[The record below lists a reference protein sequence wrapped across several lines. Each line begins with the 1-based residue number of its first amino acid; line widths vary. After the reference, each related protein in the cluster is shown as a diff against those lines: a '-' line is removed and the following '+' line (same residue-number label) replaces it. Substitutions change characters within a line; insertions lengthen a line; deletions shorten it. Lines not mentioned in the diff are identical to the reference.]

1 MAILNVVLYPD
12 DPLTQVAERV
22 TEFGPALE
30 RFVED
35 MFETMHA
42 YEGVGLA
49 APQVG
54 IPKRLFVLQEPEGER
69 LCLVNPEILEAEGA
83 EEGSEGCLS
92 LPQIYVPVQ
101 RATRV
106 RVRAKD
112 EKGRTVEFEA
122 TNLRARIIQHETDH
136 LDGIMVLDR
145 TNILSR
151 QAALQEW
158 EAVRERLLSGAGR
171 S

>member
-1 MAILNVVLYPD
+1 MSILNVVLYPD
-12 DPLTQVAERV
+12 DPLTQVAEHV
-22 TEFGPALE
+22 TEFGPELE

-54 IPKRLFVLQEPEGER
+54 VSKRLFVLHEPEGQKM
-69 LCLVNPEILEAEGA
+69 CLVNPEILEAEGT
-83 EEGSEGCLS
+83 EESSEGCLS

-101 RATRV
+101 RATRIQ
-106 RVRAKD
+106 VRAKD
-112 EKGRTVEFEA
+112 PGGRTREFEA
-122 TNLRARIIQHETDH
+122 TDLLARIIQHETDH
-136 LDGIMVLDR
+136 LDGIVVLDR

-158 EAVRERLLSGAGR
+158 EGVRERLLSGAGR